1 MLRERALKVVL
12 VVLGLLFAASIYPIV
27 GGVLHVNASGEDHGD
42 TMMLSLYFAMG
53 IFLLMAARNPAAHRS
68 LILFAGW
75 ANIAHGTV
83 MGLMSI
89 RLVSER
95 SGFLWAMAMF
105 VGIGVVLLL
114 LSPKRM
120 LESRST
126 QNG

>member
-1 MLRERALKVVL
+1 MVPERALKAVL
-12 VVLGLLFAASIYPIV
+12 VVFGLVFAASIYPVV
-27 GGVLHVNASGEDHGD
+27 GGIVHANASGEDHGD

-53 IFLLMAARNPAAHRS
+53 IFLLLAARNPAAHRS

-75 ANIAHGTV
+75 ANIAHGGV

-95 SGFLWAMAMF
+95 SGFLWASAMF
-105 VGIGVVLLL
+105 GGIGLVLLL

-120 LESRST
+120 SAT
-126 QNG
+126 AG

>member
-1 MLRERALKVVL
+1 MIRERVLKVVL
-12 VVLGLLFAASIYPIV
+12 VVLGLLFAASIYPVV
-27 GGVLHVNASGEDHGD
+27 GGILHANANGEDHGD

-53 IFLLMAARNPAAHRS
+53 IFLLLAARNPAAYRS

-95 SGFLWAMAMF
+95 SGLLWASAMF
-105 VGIGVVLLL
+105 GGIGLVLLL
-114 LSPKRM
+114 LSPRRM
-120 LESRST
+120 AAAAS
-126 QNG
+126 